1 MNIKEAIIML
11 EKIKNDYGNLNIEG
25 YGQNDQ
31 CIFRLQGLEVTQ
43 YDDCDEYF
51 VLLDCHI

>member
-1 MNIKEAIIML
+1 ML

-51 VLLDCHI
+51 VLLDCHMGY